1 VCRERTY
8 LPESYSVLS
17 FSFRTKMGISSN
29 SVKAFWISRFA
40 KSVPTY
46 LNSIACCLRNHHH
59 LLLLH
64 ANGDCI
70 SPRYTLR
77 DTERR
82 ASGRSKDAI
91 WVRIGDTLSS
101 MLCGLV
107 PTKAETYFLCL

>member
-1 VCRERTY
+1 
-8 LPESYSVLS
+8 
-17 FSFRTKMGISSN
+17 
-29 SVKAFWISRFA
+29 
-40 KSVPTY
+40 
-46 LNSIACCLRNHHH
+46 
-59 LLLLH
+59 
-64 ANGDCI
+64 
-70 SPRYTLR
+70 LR